1 MGGFTTITLKDTSI
15 SNIRKQ
21 NKSLGECGVSKKY
34 HFYSEDDVRYEY
46 ESFRNG
52 IGNFP
57 DHLFPKHLINT
68 YADFKKYWS
77 TEALGEVFVPRYGT
91 LTLDVYFGRTSARAM
106 HNIAKYLLLN
116 ISKIKST
123 NGSFSTFVEKCGYS
137 KKTQKI
143 LLKLD

>member
-1 MGGFTTITLKDTSI
+1 MGGFTSIKLKDTSI

-21 NKSLGECGVSKKY
+21 NELLDECKVSKKY
-34 HFYSEDDVRYEY
+34 RFYSEDDVRFEY
-46 ESFRNG
+46 EGFRNG
-52 IGNFP
+52 TGNFP
-57 DHLFPKHLINT
+57 DNLFPKHLINT

-77 TEALGEVFVPRYGT
+77 TEALGKAFVPEFGT
-91 LTLDVYFGRTSARAM
+91 LTFDCYFGRTSKRAM

-123 NGSFSTFVEKCGYS
+123 SGSFSTFVERCGYG

-143 LLKLD
+143 LSELD